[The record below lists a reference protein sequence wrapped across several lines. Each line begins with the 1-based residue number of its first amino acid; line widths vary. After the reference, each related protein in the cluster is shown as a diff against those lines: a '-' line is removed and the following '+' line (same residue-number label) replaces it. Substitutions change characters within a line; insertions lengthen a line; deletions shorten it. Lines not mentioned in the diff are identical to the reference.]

1 MKQQNAKMRKGENM
15 DELKEVKE
23 RIDLLEYIKSQC
35 DLGKGTKTNG
45 GYLFKNCPMCRKHKQ

>member
-1 MKQQNAKMRKGENM
+1 MRKGENM